1 MKDEGLRKKLYLVRS
16 QKSKCKGT
24 AFFAKR
30 QNIMFLFSVCLKK
43 AVSLYGNLPIQNIST
58 ENMNTIFIVLPILT
72 ILMFDL
78 GLVLRPADFR
88 LIAERPKPIV
98 IGLVGQ
104 IVLLPL
110 IAWGLIKFAGVVPLF
125 AQTLTPLFVIGIMLV
140 ACSPGG
146 SSSNVFSMLAKGD
159 VALSVTLTT
168 CSSIITLFTLPLI
181 MSWVTSEVGDAV
193 NIHLP
198 VGRLL
203 VQNIVLMVV
212 PISLGFVLNLYK
224 SELAAR
230 IHEVLKR
237 IAMPAL
243 VLLVTIFF
251 IQHRQTIVAEFGSL
265 GMMMT
270 ILILSTTGCGALL
283 AWLFRLTGK
292 ERRTLVIE
300 IGMQNAAQAITIACS
315 PLIFNNEIIAI
326 PAIIYAL
333 MMNLVLIAYVGITK
347 LRP

>member
-1 MKDEGLRKKLYLVRS
+1 
-16 QKSKCKGT
+16 
-24 AFFAKR
+24 
-30 QNIMFLFSVCLKK
+30 
-43 AVSLYGNLPIQNIST
+43 
-58 ENMNTIFIVLPILT
+58 MNAIFIVLPILT

-78 GLVLRPADFR
+78 GLTLRPADFK
-88 LIAERPKPIV
+88 LIAERPKPVI
-98 IGLVGQ
+98 IGLIGQ
-104 IVLLPL
+104 IILLPL
-110 IAWGLIKFAGVVPLF
+110 IAWGLIAFVNYESGVLHSEYALSPLYI
-125 AQTLTPLFVIGIMLV
+125 IGIMLV

-159 VALSVTLTT
+159 VALSVTLTA

-181 MSWVTSEVGDAV
+181 MVWVTADVGEAV

-198 VGRLL
+198 IGKLL

-212 PISLGFVLNLYK
+212 PISAGFVLNIYRAQVAEK
-224 SELAAR
+224 
-230 IHEVLKR
+230 IHHVLKR

-251 IQHRQTIVAEFGSL
+251 IQHRATIVAQFTSL
-265 GMMMT
+265 GLMMT
-270 ILILSTTGCGALL
+270 MLILATTGCGALL

-333 MMNLVLIAYVGITK
+333 MMNLVLLGYVGITK
-347 LRP
+347 LNQ

>member
-1 MKDEGLRKKLYLVRS
+1 
-16 QKSKCKGT
+16 
-24 AFFAKR
+24 
-30 QNIMFLFSVCLKK
+30 
-43 AVSLYGNLPIQNIST
+43 
-58 ENMNTIFIVLPILT
+58 
-72 ILMFDL
+72 MFDL
-78 GLVLRPADFR
+78 GLTLKPQDFQ
-88 LIAERPKPIV
+88 LVVTRPKPIL
-98 IGLVGQ
+98 IGLLGQ

-110 IAWGLIKFAGVVPLF
+110 IAWAIIRLFPFAAALSPLF
-125 AQTLTPLFVIGIMLV
+125 IIGIMLV

-159 VALSVTLTT
+159 VALSVTLTA

-181 MSWVTSEVGDAV
+181 MSWVTSEVGEAV

-198 VGRLL
+198 VGKLL
-203 VQNIVLMVV
+203 MQNIVLMVV
-212 PISLGFVLNLYK
+212 PVAVGFIVNLFR
-224 SELAAR
+224 SQAAQK
-230 IHEVLKR
+230 IHNVLKR

-251 IQHRQTIVAEFGSL
+251 FQHKETIVAEFTSL
-265 GMMMT
+265 GMLMSL
-270 ILILSTTGCGALL
+270 LIVGTAGCGALL
-283 AWLFRLTGK
+283 AWLFRLSSK

-333 MMNLVLIAYVGITK
+333 MMNLILLAYVGLTK
-347 LRP
+347 FVKN

>member
-1 MKDEGLRKKLYLVRS
+1 
-16 QKSKCKGT
+16 
-24 AFFAKR
+24 
-30 QNIMFLFSVCLKK
+30 
-43 AVSLYGNLPIQNIST
+43 
-58 ENMNTIFIVLPILT
+58 MNTIFIVLPILT
-72 ILMFDL
+72 LLMFDL
-78 GLVLRPADFR
+78 GLALRPADFK
-88 LIAERPKPIV
+88 LIAERPKPII

-104 IVLLPL
+104 IILLPL
-110 IAWGLIKFAGVVPLF
+110 IAWAIIRLSAFSVQHSAFFI
-125 AQTLTPLFVIGIMLV
+125 IGIMLV

-159 VALSVTLTT
+159 VALSVTLTA

-181 MSWVTSEVGDAV
+181 MAWVVQSVQMSA
-193 NIHLP
+193 ISIQLP
-198 VGRLL
+198 VGKLL

-212 PISLGFVLNLYK
+212 PISIGFIVNLFK
-224 SELAAR
+224 PQVAEK
-230 IHEVLKR
+230 IHNVLKR

-251 IQHRQTIVAEFGSL
+251 FQHKQTIVEEFGSL
-265 GMMMT
+265 GLTMS
-270 ILILSTTGCGALL
+270 ILILATTSCGALMS
-283 AWLFRLTGK
+283 WLFRLTTK

-333 MMNLVLIAYVGITK
+333 MMNLILLAYVGITK
-347 LRP
+347 IRK